1 MRGRIGA
8 VLLVLGALAFAT
20 EAQAQKAQPG
30 IDLAS
35 RANLFRPL
43 SFQADSAATAAV
55 FPQQSAQPVVEEK
68 HFWLAAG
75 EVVAVNLGVWGF
87 NRIGDAFDITPE
99 GDSVYWSRIS
109 PASMLSNLQEGWVWD
124 DNAFSNNQIA
134 HPYHGSLYYNA
145 GRSNGYSYWQSAGF
159 ATAGSWMWEYLME
172 THNPAPNDWATTVL
186 GGIALGEMLYR
197 FSSLV
202 LNNHATGTSRFFREL
217 GATALSPIRGLN
229 RGLRGQWNDVGENPD
244 DWRTDFIR
252 ARFDLGVR
260 SVTDS
265 VQIEGDD
272 YRENFVIFGFEVDYG
287 DPHDVPIDR
296 PFDFFELRGALVSN
310 EVKPVTSLFVTGLLT
325 RWDLRNTDRSDLR
338 LGILH
343 DYTYIN
349 SKFFES
355 GNQAFGAGLLW
366 RRHTGQR
373 SELRARLNVSVIA
386 LGAIS
391 SEYAEVVGRSY
402 DYGPGAGWGLQA
414 SWEHRNREIVKLEY
428 DSWFIHTV
436 NGAQGGEHIASIVTL
451 RGVLP
456 IFRGFGLGA
465 EVGVVQRNS
474 YYKDLED
481 TNQRTEFGKLFV
493 SFMTK

>member
-1 MRGRIGA
+1 M
-8 VLLVLGALAFAT
+8 
-20 EAQAQKAQPG
+20 
-30 IDLAS
+30 
-35 RANLFRPL
+35 
-43 SFQADSAATAAV
+43 
-55 FPQQSAQPVVEEK
+55 
-68 HFWLAAG
+68 
-75 EVVAVNLGVWGF
+75 
-87 NRIGDAFDITPE
+87 
-99 GDSVYWSRIS
+99 
-109 PASMLSNLQEGWVWD
+109 
-124 DNAFSNNQIA
+124 
-134 HPYHGSLYYNA
+134 
-145 GRSNGYSYWQSAGF
+145 
-159 ATAGSWMWEYLME
+159 
-172 THNPAPNDWATTVL
+172 
-186 GGIALGEMLYR
+186 
-197 FSSLV
+197 
-202 LNNHATGTSRFFREL
+202 
-217 GATALSPIRGLN
+217 N

-343 DYTYIN
+343 DYTYVN

-366 RRHTGQR
+366 RRHTGQQ